1 MPESISPA
9 IIKEALSG
17 NASAFKVIVEEYQT
31 FAYAVAFRF
40 VGNADD
46 AEDLVQEGFIKLWK
60 NLSKY
65 RQDVKLSTWFYRILV
80 NLCLD
85 FLKSSRGRQ
94 RKRFT
99 EINTA
104 NTVAGK
110 ETPESIYNNYEL
122 MKIIQTCAEEL
133 TPKQHAVFVLRDL
146 EGLDVEE
153 VEKILSM
160 TSTNIKSNLFH
171 ARQKVSEKIRVIYQT
186 KDNHLM

>member
-85 FLKSSRGRQ
+85 FLKSSHGRQ

-110 ETPESIYNNYEL
+110 ETPESVYNNYEL

-171 ARQKVSEKIRVIYQT
+171 ARQKVSEKLRVIYQT
-186 KDNHLM
+186 KNNHLM